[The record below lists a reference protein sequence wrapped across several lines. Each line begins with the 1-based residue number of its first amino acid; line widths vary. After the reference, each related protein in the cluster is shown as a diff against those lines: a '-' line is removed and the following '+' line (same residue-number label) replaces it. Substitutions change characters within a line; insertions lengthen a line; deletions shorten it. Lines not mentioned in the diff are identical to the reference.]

1 MREKKIREVK
11 NYLEKV
17 NDAINVSLIGMQL
30 GREIDFSKILRI
42 IHENVRSALDILDEL
57 E

>member
-1 MREKKIREVK
+1 
-11 NYLEKV
+11 V

-30 GREIDFSKILRI
+30 GREIDFSKILQI